1 LRLLCDEGV
10 ERQLVEALR
19 SDGHE
24 VSYVAEMSPG
34 ISDEEVLEVSTRD
47 EAVLVTAD
55 KDFGELVFR
64 QKRVHHGILLVR
76 LHGIAPEEKGRIT
89 AVAVAEHD
97 KQLVDAFSV
106 VEQGRLRIRR
116 ASVD

>member
-1 LRLLCDEGV
+1 MRLLCDEGV
-10 ERQLVEALR
+10 ERQVVEALR

-34 ISDEEVLEVSTRD
+34 ISDEEVLERSITD

-76 LHGIAPEEKGRIT
+76 LHGLEPEEKGRIAAT
-89 AVAVAEHD
+89 AVAEHG
-97 KQLVDAFSV
+97 KELVDAFSV
-106 VEQGRLRIRR
+106 VEEGRLRIRR
-116 ASVD
+116 GSVD